1 MTWQTHQLLAALNL
15 LLCAAI
21 GWACICRL
29 NSEICRRYKLSRARY
44 SLLLAG
50 ALSSGLQPVL
60 WDSWTGVADNVFA
73 GCVLGYLVINVVRWH
88 SKKEGNHA

>member
-1 MTWQTHQLLAALNL
+1 MTWQTHQLLAMLNL
-15 LLCAAI
+15 VLCAGI

-29 NSEICRRYKLSRARY
+29 NSDICRRYKLSRARY

-60 WDSWTGVADNVFA
+60 WDSWPGIADTVFA
-73 GCVLGYLVINVVRWH
+73 ACVLGHLVINVVRWH
-88 SKKEGNHA
+88 QARKDT